1 MGNNQ
6 REWEIKIVNVVIDGI
21 ENVCLSYL
29 TIKLYQDQSARIQKK
44 YDYCPLGGEGIS
56 AFCNCV
62 FARPDLNA
70 IFPICQLQDCEHF
83 IKHLEDS

>member
-29 TIKLYQDQSARIQKK
+29 TIKLYQDQSAHIQKNMIIVHWVVK
-44 YDYCPLGGEGIS
+44 E
-56 AFCNCV
+56 
-62 FARPDLNA
+62 
-70 IFPICQLQDCEHF
+70 
-83 IKHLEDS
+83 